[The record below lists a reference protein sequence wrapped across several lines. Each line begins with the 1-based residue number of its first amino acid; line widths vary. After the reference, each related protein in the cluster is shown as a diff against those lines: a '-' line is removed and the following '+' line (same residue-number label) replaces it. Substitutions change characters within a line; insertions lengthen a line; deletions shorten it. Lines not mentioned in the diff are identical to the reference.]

1 MSIITYKCEK
11 YVENKQ
17 HLFPDM
23 SSGAL
28 GHPIKLRELKFL
40 CYLNILS
47 IHHPKNK
54 SIFALRTTVLTI
66 RPK

>member
-1 MSIITYKCEK
+1 MS
-11 YVENKQ
+11 
-17 HLFPDM
+17 P
-23 SSGAL
+23 GAL

-54 SIFALRTTVLTI
+54 SIFALRTIVLTI